1 MAAARMVSKKP
12 AVDDVRKLTGPE
24 KAAVILLSLGE
35 DHTRLWQGLD
45 EDEVKEVSQAM
56 AGLGTVSA
64 QVVEELMV
72 EFVSGMSGSGAVM
85 GSYEQTQRLLA
96 AFMPAERV
104 DALMEEIRGPAGRT
118 MWDKLGNV
126 NEAVL
131 ANYLKNEYPQTV
143 AVVLSKIK
151 ADHAARVLTALPED
165 FALECV
171 QRMLRMEP
179 VQRDILD
186 KIEQTLRTEFMS
198 NLARTSKRDS
208 HELMADIFNSFD
220 RQTEARF
227 IGALEERNRE
237 AAERIRAL
245 MFVFEDLAKLD
256 PGGIQTLLRAVEKD
270 SLALALKGASESLR
284 ELFFSNMSERA
295 AKIMR
300 EDMESM
306 GPVRLKDVDQAQ
318 MAMVQVAK
326 DLAAKGEI
334 MLVGQGGDDELIY

>member
-1 MAAARMVSKKP
+1 MAARLVNKKP
-12 AVDDVRKLTGPE
+12 AIEDARKLTGPE

-45 EDEVKEVSQAM
+45 DEEIKEISQAM
-56 AGLGTVSA
+56 ASLGSVTST
-64 QVVEELMV
+64 VVEELMV
-72 EFVSGMSGSGAVM
+72 EFVSGMSGSGSVM
-85 GSYEQTQRLLA
+85 GTFEQTQRLLA
-96 AFMPAERV
+96 SFMPSDRV
-104 DALMEEIRGPAGRT
+104 EGLMEEIRGPAGRT

-151 ADHAARVLTALPED
+151 PDHAARVLTSLPED

-208 HELMADIFNSFD
+208 HEMMADIFNSFD

-270 SLALALKGASESLR
+270 SLGLALKGSSESLR